1 MGKYVIEYYDRIGL
15 IIVTRPGDPGRP
27 LYLQSESG
35 QRVITD
41 LLEKDELERLEGGLT
56 VEVKDEESRAATL
69 SRLWKEA
76 DSELSEEAVEELR
89 RKRETVT
96 PTKLSMRRESLDDDE
111 PRATTLS
118 RLWATDATRLERGLE
133 GGKGKGGCGKR
144 FAEIGVGLLVMA
156 IFIAIFVD
164 LGNAAVFLSMAW
176 CPLVWIPAWPV
187 GWVVLAIIGQV
198 RSSRKQSQ
206 RSQTS

>member
-1 MGKYVIEYYDRIGL
+1 MAKFVIEYNPIGL
-15 IIVTRPGDPGRP
+15 TIVTRPDKPGKAV
-27 LYLQSESG
+27 YLRSKSVQKIVVEVLK
-35 QRVITD
+35 Q
-41 LLEKDELERLEGGLT
+41 DERERLYARERI
-56 VEVKDEESRAATL
+56 EVN
-69 SRLWKEA
+69 
-76 DSELSEEAVEELR
+76 
-89 RKRETVT
+89 
-96 PTKLSMRRESLDDDE
+96 DDE
-111 PRATTLS
+111 PRATTIAK
-118 RLWATDATRLERGLE
+118 LWATWATDTIGSEGGLE
-133 GGKGKGGCGKR
+133 GEKGKGGCGKR

-198 RSSRKQSQ
+198 RSSREQRQ